1 MYIRLRMREQ
11 NKKIL
16 IAVSLGAACLLL
28 IILLIILLSGPTLGR
43 AARPTCLLAE
53 TDNLIILQA

>member
-1 MYIRLRMREQ
+1 MRDQ